1 MINVC
6 VVINAMCFI
15 ILYFLYL
22 SNSPGPSIDLF
33 ALLEIAINTQWV
45 DSLEWGS
52 AIVQKTSQAFI
63 ITNYFN
69 I

>member
-15 ILYFLYL
+15 ILYFFYL
-22 SNSPGPSIDLF
+22 NNSPGPSIDLL